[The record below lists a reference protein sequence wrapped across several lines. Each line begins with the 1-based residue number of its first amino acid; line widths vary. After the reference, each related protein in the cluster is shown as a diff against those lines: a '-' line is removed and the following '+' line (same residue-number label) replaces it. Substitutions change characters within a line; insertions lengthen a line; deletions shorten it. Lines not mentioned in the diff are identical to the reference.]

1 MRICQSQL
9 LSHTATT
16 APTSLA
22 PMLAGLS
29 QFHTAFPAQPSCVD
43 KHQQCPNWAFAGQCE
58 LNQGFMKVQC
68 AQSCDSCGWGPELTR
83 TPRGLRWVRTGY
95 AYQSPA
101 LGTYRRRRA
110 ACLQGSACCK
120 CWVHV
125 PASCA
130 PRWGP
135 GMLSPVALRVAPAD
149 EAQLMRTRAAGTCA
163 AAPADALRWGA
174 DPAMSALICC
184 HNRKGAEPALCDIP
198 RGGRRAEPLR
208 AIAHDARSSRPGQ
221 VPSRQ
226 APGKRPPSRVPIET
240 LRRFGSLT

>member
-68 AQSCDSCGWGPELTR
+68 AQSCDSCGWGP
-83 TPRGLRWVRTGY
+83 
-95 AYQSPA
+95 
-101 LGTYRRRRA
+101 
-110 ACLQGSACCK
+110 
-120 CWVHV
+120 
-125 PASCA
+125 
-130 PRWGP
+130 

-163 AAPADALRWGA
+163 ASPADALRWGA
-174 DPAMSALICC
+174 DPAMAALICC

>member
-68 AQSCDSCGWGPELTR
+68 AQSCDSCGWGP
-83 TPRGLRWVRTGY
+83 
-95 AYQSPA
+95 
-101 LGTYRRRRA
+101 
-110 ACLQGSACCK
+110 
-120 CWVHV
+120 
-125 PASCA
+125 
-130 PRWGP
+130 

-174 DPAMSALICC
+174 DPAMAALICC
-184 HNRKGAEPALCDIP
+184 HNRKGAEPALFDIP

-208 AIAHDARSSRPGQ
+208 VIAHDARSSRPGQ

>member
-1 MRICQSQL
+1 
-9 LSHTATT
+9 
-16 APTSLA
+16 
-22 PMLAGLS
+22 MLAGLS

-68 AQSCDSCGWGPELTR
+68 AQSCDSCGWGP
-83 TPRGLRWVRTGY
+83 
-95 AYQSPA
+95 
-101 LGTYRRRRA
+101 
-110 ACLQGSACCK
+110 
-120 CWVHV
+120 
-125 PASCA
+125 
-130 PRWGP
+130 

-174 DPAMSALICC
+174 DPAMAASICC

-208 AIAHDARSSRPGQ
+208 VIAHDVRSFHPNQVRGGRWRRSSSRTGWRGASGISGSQSRPTCTTTRG
-221 VPSRQ
+221 
-226 APGKRPPSRVPIET
+226 GT
-240 LRRFGSLT
+240 LTTCWRRTA

>member
-68 AQSCDSCGWGPELTR
+68 AQSCDSCGWGP
-83 TPRGLRWVRTGY
+83 
-95 AYQSPA
+95 
-101 LGTYRRRRA
+101 
-110 ACLQGSACCK
+110 
-120 CWVHV
+120 
-125 PASCA
+125 
-130 PRWGP
+130 

-174 DPAMSALICC
+174 DPAMAALICC

>member
-68 AQSCDSCGWGPELTR
+68 AQSCDSCGWGP
-83 TPRGLRWVRTGY
+83 
-95 AYQSPA
+95 
-101 LGTYRRRRA
+101 
-110 ACLQGSACCK
+110 
-120 CWVHV
+120 
-125 PASCA
+125 
-130 PRWGP
+130 

-163 AAPADALRWGA
+163 VAPADALRWGA
-174 DPAMSALICC
+174 DPAMAALICC

>member
-1 MRICQSQL
+1 MKLCGICEIQL
-9 LSHTATT
+9 LHHTATT

-22 PMLAGLS
+22 PMLAGL
-29 QFHTAFPAQPSCVD
+29 FHTAFPAQPSCVD

-68 AQSCDSCGWGPELTR
+68 AQSCDSCGWGP
-83 TPRGLRWVRTGY
+83 
-95 AYQSPA
+95 
-101 LGTYRRRRA
+101 
-110 ACLQGSACCK
+110 
-120 CWVHV
+120 
-125 PASCA
+125 
-130 PRWGP
+130 

-174 DPAMSALICC
+174 DPAMAALICC

-208 AIAHDARSSRPGQ
+208 VIAHDARSFHPGQ
-221 VPSRQ
+221 VPSRR
-226 APGKRPPSRVPIET
+226 APGRRPPSRVPIET

>member
-1 MRICQSQL
+1 MGKFSKKARTHHHSANFAGAHC
-9 LSHTATT
+9 T
-16 APTSLA
+16 
-22 PMLAGLS
+22 MLAGLS

-68 AQSCDSCGWGPELTR
+68 AQSCDSCGWGP
-83 TPRGLRWVRTGY
+83 
-95 AYQSPA
+95 
-101 LGTYRRRRA
+101 
-110 ACLQGSACCK
+110 
-120 CWVHV
+120 
-125 PASCA
+125 
-130 PRWGP
+130 

-174 DPAMSALICC
+174 DPAMAASICC

-208 AIAHDARSSRPGQ
+208 VIAHDARSFHPGQ
-221 VPSRQ
+221 VPSRR
-226 APGKRPPSRVPIET
+226 APGRRPPSRVPIQT

>member
-1 MRICQSQL
+1 MN
-9 LSHTATT
+9 HTAST

-68 AQSCDSCGWGPELTR
+68 AQSCDSCGWGP
-83 TPRGLRWVRTGY
+83 
-95 AYQSPA
+95 
-101 LGTYRRRRA
+101 
-110 ACLQGSACCK
+110 
-120 CWVHV
+120 
-125 PASCA
+125 
-130 PRWGP
+130 

-174 DPAMSALICC
+174 DPAMAASICC
-184 HNRKGAEPALCDIP
+184 HNRKGAEPALCDMP

-208 AIAHDARSSRPGQ
+208 VIAHDARPFHPGQ

-226 APGKRPPSRVPIET
+226 APGRRPPSRVPMQT